1 MPVVDHL
8 ANGSVTVQWLSYAWI
23 ISMLSGYLTGRQYRK
38 QKLPPALPKTLIPLT
53 TFWVI
58 ILLLAQWYPLSW
70 LTKPRSLD
78 GFLLLAMLSFVV
90 IMPVGIGA
98 AYAGLF
104 VNGSRYL
111 TVIFLVLLLMT
122 MHTNQLIVNGNSQ
135 FGMVMLNATPM
146 RVQAWMLLIGGLILS
161 TFFALLST
169 KLDIVKKSF

>member
-1 MPVVDHL
+1 
-8 ANGSVTVQWLSYAWI
+8 
-23 ISMLSGYLTGRQYRK
+23 
-38 QKLPPALPKTLIPLT
+38 
-53 TFWVI
+53 
-58 ILLLAQWYPLSW
+58 
-70 LTKPRSLD
+70 
-78 GFLLLAMLSFVV
+78 MLSFVV
-90 IMPVGIGA
+90 IMPVGICA

>member
-1 MPVVDHL
+1 MLFRSTTVIDLAEARFKASIMMSCSMIHL
-8 ANGSVTVQWLSYAWI
+8 L
-23 ISMLSGYLTGRQYRK
+23 YRK
-38 QKLPPALPKTLIPLT
+38 QKLTPALPKTLIPLT

-70 LTKPRSLD
+70 LTKPHSLD

-111 TVIFLVLLLMT
+111 TVIFFVLLLMT

-146 RVQAWMLLIGGLILS
+146 RVQAWMLLVGSLIFSAVFAFLS
-161 TFFALLST
+161 TNP
-169 KLDIVKKSF
+169 DIVKNNF